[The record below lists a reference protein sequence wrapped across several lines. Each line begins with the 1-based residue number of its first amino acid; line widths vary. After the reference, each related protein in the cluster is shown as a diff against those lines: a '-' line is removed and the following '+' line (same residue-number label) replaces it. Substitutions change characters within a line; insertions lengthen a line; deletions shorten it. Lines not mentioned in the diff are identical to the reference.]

1 MINRVVLVGRLT
13 KDPEYRTTPSGVS
26 VATFT
31 LAVNRTFTNAQG
43 EREADFI
50 NCVVFRKQAE
60 NVNNYLFKGS
70 LAGVDGR
77 IQSRSYENQE
87 GRRIFVTE
95 VVCDSVQFLEPKNQ
109 NQRHAQEGNNNF
121 QNFVGQQTGQNTSYY
136 QNNTEKRKNKSS
148 VMLKKEIIISK
159 IMVDNNPDKIRLLMK
174 TITTIVHQT
183 IINQITHFQMK
194 TALLILVMMIYHANY
209 NERIKLEKF

>member
-13 KDPEYRTTPSGVS
+13 KDPEFRTTQSGVD

-50 NCVVFRKQAE
+50 NIVVFRKQAH
-60 NVNNYLFKGS
+60 NVNNYLSKGK

-95 VVCDSVQFLEPKNQ
+95 VVADSVQFLEPKNS
-109 NQRHAQEGNNNF
+109 NG
-121 QNFVGQQTGQNTSYY
+121 GQQDTYQQQTQSQTQRSQNTKPQGQN
-136 QNNTEKRKNKSS
+136 
-148 VMLKKEIIISK
+148 
-159 IMVDNNPDKIRLLMK
+159 P
-174 TITTIVHQT
+174 
-183 IINQITHFQMK
+183 F
-194 TALLILVMMIYHANY
+194 ANAPE
-209 NERIKLEKF
+209 NLNMDDLPF